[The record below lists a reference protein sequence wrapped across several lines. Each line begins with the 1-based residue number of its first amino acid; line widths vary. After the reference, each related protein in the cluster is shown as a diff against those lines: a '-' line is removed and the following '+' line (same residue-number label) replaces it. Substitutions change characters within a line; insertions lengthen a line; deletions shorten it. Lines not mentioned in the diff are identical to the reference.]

1 MTALTL
7 LWLSDLLCVD
17 GGCHFLCPGNL
28 PVRIVGSGGGGGVGG
43 GGLVNGHGHVVGLT
57 SEKEGIIER
66 GNDETTSTM
75 VDTTTVPH
83 VR

>member
-28 PVRIVGSGGGGGVGG
+28 PVRVVGSGGGGGGG
-43 GGLVNGHGHVVGLT
+43 GG
-57 SEKEGIIER
+57 EKPKEFTLDWIVLCGR
-66 GNDETTSTM
+66 
-75 VDTTTVPH
+75 
-83 VR
+83 